1 MPVGF
6 SGQKAQVVT
15 ADPGDR
21 EKLDKVAFALG
32 KNVQPVV
39 ASEYQM
45 AVALKKLEELGC
57 FPRDGLSPEF
67 WNETSIDIDVADN
80 CPDIWELCST
90 LAESRASDLLLVAG
104 GAAEHQRAQR
114 GGAVEDSAANASE
127 GGQICLGVDD
137 RPTVGVIL
145 PRESD

>member
-1 MPVGF
+1 MI
-6 SGQKAQVVT
+6 T
-15 ADPGDR
+15 ADPGCR
-21 EKLDKVAFALG
+21 ETLDKVAFALG

-39 ASEYQM
+39 APEYQM
-45 AVALKKLEELGC
+45 AVALKKLEDLGC

-67 WNETSIDIDVADN
+67 WNETSIDIDIADN

>member
-57 FPRDGLSPEF
+57 FPRDGLSP
-67 WNETSIDIDVADN
+67 
-80 CPDIWELCST
+80 
-90 LAESRASDLLLVAG
+90 
-104 GAAEHQRAQR
+104 
-114 GGAVEDSAANASE
+114 
-127 GGQICLGVDD
+127 
-137 RPTVGVIL
+137 
-145 PRESD
+145 

>member
-1 MPVGF
+1 LPVGF

-39 ASEYQM
+39 ALEYQM

-57 FPRDGLSPEF
+57 FPRDGLSPEL